1 MPPRDQHATH
11 DGFVTRN
18 PEKALDRNK
27 SNIKAAR
34 MPDLSFTGTLLP
46 GASAILGEHQR
57 EMPQKNELCGA
68 FWVTLALRAFAGARL
83 EQDHVGLAA
92 SSLLS
97 VVQTADSLPPGHPG
111 RDDYVLELPRTDDP
125 EIDSGTASE
134 GLMVATT
141 RLSDGHFTAVP
152 ISGDWSASRISALL
166 SGLAEFDCDLL
177 VIANSATRA
186 LWNSHASPAALL
198 HYLSTGEDPHPPAEW
213 DVGHFIGVLG
223 WIAGPGGSVAMCADT
238 YPTLGQ
244 SGIHYQPFGA
254 MADSLRRDHSE
265 FFGGM
270 LVFVPTDKVDD
281 VTALARAVGLEGT
294 LWDNGTPYRPEAVAG

>member
-1 MPPRDQHATH
+1 
-11 DGFVTRN
+11 
-18 PEKALDRNK
+18 
-27 SNIKAAR
+27 

-46 GASAILGEHQR
+46 GARAILQEHQR

-68 FWVTLALRAFAGARL
+68 FWVTLALRAFAGAAL

-97 VVQTADSLPPGHPG
+97 AIQTADSLPPGHPG
-111 RDDYVLELPRTDDP
+111 REDYVLELPRTDDP
-125 EIDSGTASE
+125 DIDSGTASE

-141 RLSDGHFTAVP
+141 RLSDGRFTAVP
-152 ISGDWSASRISALL
+152 VSGEWSAPRISALL
-166 SGLAEFDCDLL
+166 TGLAALDCDLL

-186 LWNSHASPAALL
+186 LWNSHASPAELL
-198 HYLSTGEDPHPPAEW
+198 GYLADGEAATPPAEW

-223 WIAGPGGSVAMCADT
+223 WIEGPGGSLAICADT

-244 SGIHYQPFGA
+244 SGIHYQPFDA
-254 MADSLRRDHSE
+254 MAASLRRDHSE

-270 LVFVPTDKVDD
+270 LFFVPTDKVDN
-281 VTALARAVGLEGT
+281 VTALVLTVGLEAT
-294 LWDNGTPYRPEAVAG
+294 LWDNGTPYRPEGVAG